1 MSSSSTVVII
11 GAGGHG
17 RAVLDVAISS
27 GRKVLAFIDE
37 AKAGQ
42 DMLNVPIIT
51 RLGEIP
57 LPADCAFFV
66 AIGDNSLR
74 QSIVEKTRREMPGH
88 DVAILVHSSSY
99 VSPLASLAPG
109 TIVMSN
115 AFVGPNCTIGE
126 GCILNTG
133 SQIDHDG
140 VMESYSSLGPKACL
154 GGAVK
159 VGVRASVGIGATV
172 KHGVQIGDDSLLAA
186 QAYLHRPMPDGAIYI
201 GTPATFYK
209 NRKAG
214 DVYL

>member
-27 GRKVLAFIDE
+27 GRKVLAFIDK

-42 DMLNVPIIT
+42 DMLEIPIIAQA
-51 RLGEIP
+51 GDMQ
-57 LPADCAFFV
+57 LPDDCAFFV

-74 QSIVEKTRREMPGH
+74 QSIVEKTRQEMLGH
-88 DVAILVHSSSY
+88 EAAILVHSSAY
-99 VSPLASLAPG
+99 VSPFASLAPG

-115 AFVGPNCTIGE
+115 VFVGPNCTIGE

-140 VMESYSSLGPKACL
+140 VMEAYSSLGPKACL
-154 GGAVK
+154 GGTVK
-159 VGVRASVGIGATV
+159 VGVRAVVGIGATV
-172 KHGVQIGDDSLLAA
+172 KHGVHIGDDSLLAA
-186 QAYLHRPMPDGAIYI
+186 QAYLHRSMPNGAVYM
-201 GTPATFYK
+201 GTPASFYK
-209 NRKAG
+209 NREAG